1 MATPFEDFV
10 NVELPKRV
18 SSKDNPLTMAAGKI
32 PVTTG
37 VGLDCTF
44 VSQDTLISGK
54 GKETITGCFSGAFA
68 AFVGTLKYYPYKD
81 TVLTS
86 VEAWASTVSSSTV
99 VLVVRVNGVPSC
111 EITLTQ
117 SAPKASVDVNQAIT
131 AADYITVDVKSGSG
145 SDAVIR
151 LSF

>member
-18 SSKDNPLTMAAGKI
+18 SSKDNALTMTAGKI

-44 VSQDTLISGK
+44 VNPSSLISGG
-54 GKETITGCFSGAFA
+54 GKETITGSFSGAFTP
-68 AFVGTLKYYPYKD
+68 FIGTLKYYPYKD
-81 TVLTS
+81 TTLTS
-86 VEAWASTVSSSTV
+86 VEAWANVISTASV
-99 VLVVRVNGVPSC
+99 VLLVRINGVPSC

-117 SAPKASVDVNQAIT
+117 AAPKASVTVNQALT
-131 AADYITVDVKSGSG
+131 AADYLTVDVKSGNG
-145 SDAVIR
+145 SDAVVR
-151 LSF
+151 LGF